1 MHKYLLKDISQ
12 IYSGSTPST
21 SDKANYGGNII
32 WITPKDLSVQ
42 KCKYINKGEKNITQK
57 GYQSCSTT
65 ILPIG
70 TVLLSSRAPIGLLA
84 IASSELCTNQ
94 GFKNIVPNSDLIDSD
109 YLYYFLSTKIREIEA
124 LGSGTT
130 FKEVSKTSL
139 ENYQIFIH
147 DIYDQKKIS
156 NFLNLLDKKIELNNK
171 INFELEQIA
180 KEWYNYW
187 FVQFDFPGENGRP
200 YKSSG
205 GKMVYNEVLKREIPD
220 GWTNGTL
227 SDISNTQTG
236 YAFKSSEWKDSGHP
250 VLTIKAI
257 ENNSINMSEA
267 SYIENYKEKYAK
279 YSVNNGNIILAM
291 TGNTIGKI
299 GIIASD
305 IKNIL
310 INQRLCIYKTNYNN
324 IAYLYFN
331 LLSGGIQKKIW
342 QIAQNSS
349 QPNVSEEQLKL
360 LPIVLPPQ
368 ELINK
373 YNKKFSCY
381 FKRIVNNNME
391 NQHLSK
397 LRNFLLPLLMNGQ
410 VIISSAH

>member
-156 NFLNLLDKKIELNNK
+156 NFLNLLDKKIELNNR
-171 INFELEQIA
+171 INKQLEEIA
-180 KEWYNYW
+180 KDLYNYW
-187 FVQFDFPGENGRP
+187 FVQFDFPDGNKRP
-200 YKSSG
+200 
-205 GKMVYNEVLKREIPD
+205 LLFCIFD
-220 GWTNGTL
+220 C
-227 SDISNTQTG
+227 
-236 YAFKSSEWKDSGHP
+236 
-250 VLTIKAI
+250 IKATFKK
-257 ENNSINMSEA
+257 EA
-267 SYIENYKEKYAK
+267 LYA
-279 YSVNNGNIILAM
+279 
-291 TGNTIGKI
+291 
-299 GIIASD
+299 
-305 IKNIL
+305 
-310 INQRLCIYKTNYNN
+310 
-324 IAYLYFN
+324 
-331 LLSGGIQKKIW
+331 
-342 QIAQNSS
+342 
-349 QPNVSEEQLKL
+349 
-360 LPIVLPPQ
+360 
-368 ELINK
+368 
-373 YNKKFSCY
+373 
-381 FKRIVNNNME
+381 
-391 NQHLSK
+391 
-397 LRNFLLPLLMNGQ
+397 
-410 VIISSAH
+410 